1 MNWQHKPHSSPDLT
15 REELERIVSL
25 CGSDPS
31 LESIRIKAEESLS
44 VYKEWDH
51 LLEQAR
57 IREEERRK
65 ARQEAE
71 DKWQEYLWKEGVWTL
86 FDPSVMEKLKA

>member
-1 MNWQHKPHSSPDLT
+1 MTWQHKPKLSPDLT

-31 LESIRIKAEESLS
+31 LESIRLKAEESLS
-44 VYKEWDH
+44 VYKEWDR

-57 IREEERRK
+57 IREEERRLDEV
-65 ARQEAE
+65 R
-71 DKWQEYLWKEGVWTL
+71 WQEYLWKEGIWTL
-86 FDPSVMEKLKA
+86 FDPSVREKSKA